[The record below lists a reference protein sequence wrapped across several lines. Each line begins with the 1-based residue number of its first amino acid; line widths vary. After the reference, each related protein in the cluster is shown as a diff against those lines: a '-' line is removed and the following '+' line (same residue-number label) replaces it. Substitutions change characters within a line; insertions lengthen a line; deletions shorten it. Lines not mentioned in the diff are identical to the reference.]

1 MIKTANITDALIRN
15 VDAPRKWYKNPPSV
29 NPIIL
34 AKLLPYLVLH
44 LDELPPRV
52 SKVMIIL

>member
-15 VDAPRKWYKNPPSV
+15 VDARRKWYKNPPSV

-44 LDELPPRV
+44 LDELL
-52 SKVMIIL
+52 IITFREFRK